1 MRLIFMGTPDFSV
14 PILDALCAN
23 HDVVAVYA
31 QPPRA
36 AGRGQKER
44 PGPVYARAVDYGLPV
59 LTPSSLKKPEAEQIF
74 LDYNA
79 DVAVVAAYG
88 LILPQKI
95 LDAPRMGCVNV
106 HASLL
111 PRWRGA
117 APIQR
122 AIMAGDTQT
131 GITIMQMDA
140 GLDTGPILLHQ
151 TLPIDDSTT
160 AGDLHD
166 ALSSSGA
173 QLVCR
178 ALLDIEVGAL
188 KPVQQPGS
196 GVTYAEKIDKS
207 EAALRFDAPASVV
220 VRKIHSFSPFPGCF
234 VDLAGQR
241 IKILRTEC
249 VNLERV
255 AKADPGTVVDDK
267 FTVACS
273 TGFIRPLR
281 VQRAG
286 KGPVDVSSFLR
297 GFELPPGTRLG

>member
-23 HDVVAVYA
+23 HEVVAVYA

-44 PGPVYARAVDYGLPV
+44 PSPVHARALDYGLTV
-59 LTPSSLKKPEAEQIF
+59 LTPKSLKTSEAQREF
-74 LDYNA
+74 SDHDA
-79 DVAVVAAYG
+79 DIAVVAAYG
-88 LILPQKI
+88 LILPQQI
-95 LDAPRMGCVNV
+95 LDVPRLGCVNV

-131 GITIMQMDA
+131 GVTIMQMEA
-140 GLDTGPILLHQ
+140 GLDTGPMLLHQ
-151 TLPIDDSTT
+151 TLAIDESTT

-178 ALLDIEVGAL
+178 ALLDLEAGAIE
-188 KPVQQPGS
+188 PVQQPDD

-207 EAALRFDAPASVV
+207 EAALRFDVSAASVV
-220 VRKIHSFSPFPGCF
+220 RHIHGLSPFPGCF

-241 IKILRTEC
+241 IKILRAEC
-249 VNLERV
+249 VERGE
-255 AKADPGTVVDDK
+255 AEGADPGTVIDEK
-267 FTVACS
+267 FTVACG